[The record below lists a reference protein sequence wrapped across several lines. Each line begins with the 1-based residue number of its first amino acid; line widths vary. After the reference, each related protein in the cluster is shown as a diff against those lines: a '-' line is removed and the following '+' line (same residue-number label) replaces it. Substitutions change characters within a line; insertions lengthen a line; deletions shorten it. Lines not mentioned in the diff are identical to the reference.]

1 MIPDSNLPYLS
12 NLELIA
18 ELVALRKKH
27 NEALHLIH
35 DFMECNCVQSYVCA
49 KCKIETAML

>member
-27 NEALHLIH
+27 KEALRLIQ
-35 DFMECNCVQSYVCA
+35 DFMECNCVQGYVCT
-49 KCKIETAML
+49 KCKIETALL